1 LSVQLVAILTSLG
14 PRRVRRPS
22 PACPAGIQVVLQ
34 SLLLWSSTR
43 NARATA
49 LDVVAEASRL
59 RLTKQEVR
67 DVVDVYIRAW
77 VEQDPNLIVTIF
89 TDTATYHERVLEAPV
104 RDRDG
109 IRAYWQAKVVESQA
123 NIKCELL
130 NLYLDGDTAIV
141 EWEAQFDDMVEK
153 VRKRMREVAIL
164 RFEGRQIASLRE
176 YWSSDRIPH
185 LDTEIPATSNVQRPV
200 GGRLSRQRR

>member
-1 LSVQLVAILTSLG
+1 M
-14 PRRVRRPS
+14 
-22 PACPAGIQVVLQ
+22 
-34 SLLLWSSTR
+34 
-43 NARATA
+43 
-49 LDVVAEASRL
+49 